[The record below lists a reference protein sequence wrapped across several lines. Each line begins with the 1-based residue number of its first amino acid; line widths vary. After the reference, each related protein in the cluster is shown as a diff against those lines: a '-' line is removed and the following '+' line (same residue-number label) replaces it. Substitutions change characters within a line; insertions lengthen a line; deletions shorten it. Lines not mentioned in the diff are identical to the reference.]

1 MKIGILAIQGSIQ
14 DHKKVLDK
22 LNIETVEV
30 RLPADLIDINGL
42 IIPGG
47 ESTTIGKLLKSTKL
61 DQEIKRL
68 YEKGLPIYGTCAGA
82 IILAKEIL
90 GSQQPKLS
98 ILDISIGRNSY
109 GRQIDSFET
118 DLDIKEF
125 EQPFHGIFIRAPVIS
140 KVHNGA
146 KILAEYK
153 DKPVLVRQKNIL
165 ASTFH
170 PELTNDTRIHEY
182 FINMIK
188 SCS

>member
-68 YEKGLPIYGTCAGA
+68 YEKGLPIYG
-82 IILAKEIL
+82 
-90 GSQQPKLS
+90 
-98 ILDISIGRNSY
+98 RN
-109 GRQIDSFET
+109 R
-118 DLDIKEF
+118 
-125 EQPFHGIFIRAPVIS
+125 
-140 KVHNGA
+140 
-146 KILAEYK
+146 
-153 DKPVLVRQKNIL
+153 
-165 ASTFH
+165 
-170 PELTNDTRIHEY
+170 
-182 FINMIK
+182 
-188 SCS
+188 